1 MRLRHALAVAG
12 LLGAAACSDFL
23 QVDPV
28 DQLPEERAITGA
40 TSARATVLGIYD
52 AMQSGDYY
60 GGDFVLLTDVSSD
73 DVEWTGTF
81 TTYGDAEEHVLRA
94 DNGAVEGIYNAMYRA
109 VARANLAIA
118 QLPNLPGLDA
128 DERDEL
134 LGEAYFLRALVYHDL
149 VRLFGGVN
157 AADLGVPLV
166 LAPVDDP
173 AQAKTLRSTV
183 GQVYTQ
189 IMADLA
195 AAQPL
200 LSTNTPTRATVGAV
214 RALRARVELYR
225 GNWLAAETEATAV
238 INMPAYDLAPSHEA
252 YFDEEGSPSSED
264 IFKVSFTA
272 VDYSLEGYYYLGR
285 YETAPSNALL
295 TACDPGFVP
304 ANAANTFAPAEDRC
318 AWDIYVDRGTSA
330 TSGADDTIYGYKFPT
345 TGGAEDIPVLR
356 LAEMYLIRAEA
367 RARQGGAKLITAVDD
382 INVVRARA
390 GATLLNPVGMTQ
402 QQIIDAVIHELRLE
416 FMMEGHRWFD
426 LRRTGLI
433 GTILTPAE
441 LAAGQD
447 RYPIPQSEIT
457 VVPGLQ
463 QNPGY

>member
-1 MRLRHALAVAG
+1 MRFRHALAVAG
-12 LLGAAACSDFL
+12 LVGAAACSDFL

-52 AMQSGDYY
+52 ALQDDSYY

-73 DVEWTGTF
+73 DVDWTGTF

-94 DNGAVEGIYNAMYRA
+94 DNGAVEGMYNAMYQA

-128 DERDEL
+128 DERNEL
-134 LGEAYFLRALVYHDL
+134 LGEAYFLRALAYHDL
-149 VRLFGGVN
+149 VRVFGGIN
-157 AADLGVPLV
+157 PGDLGVPLV
-166 LAPVDDP
+166 LTPVDDP
-173 AQAKTLRSTV
+173 SQAKTLRSTV
-183 GQVYTQ
+183 AQVYTQ
-189 IMADLA
+189 IMTDLTA
-195 AAQPL
+195 AEPL
-200 LSTNTPTRATVGAV
+200 LGTNTPTRGTRGAV
-214 RALRARVELYR
+214 RALKARVELYR
-225 GNWLAAETEATAV
+225 GNWVAAESLATMV

-252 YFDEEGSPSSED
+252 YFDEEGSPSPED

-272 VDYSLEGYYYLGR
+272 VDYSWEGYYYLGR
-285 YETAPSNALL
+285 YENAPSINIFE
-295 TACDPGFVP
+295 ACDPNVDPGDVY
-304 ANAANTFAPAEDRC
+304 NTYNPPEDRC
-318 AWDIYVDRGTSA
+318 YWDLF
-330 TSGADDTIYGYKFPT
+330 ADEDDFLYGYKYPT

-367 RARQGGAKLITAVDD
+367 RARQGGAKLLSAVDD

-402 QQIIDAVIHELRLE
+402 QQIIDAVLHELRLE

-426 LRRTGLI
+426 LRRTGRI
-433 GTILTPAE
+433 GTILSAAE